1 MRGWDRHYPGAAS
14 QTHIKAVK
22 IVVNIVPIEKDE
34 YARAFEL
41 MHTNMM
47 VYHSKHDIAC
57 E

>member
-1 MRGWDRHYPGAAS
+1 MCGWDRHCAGAAS
-14 QTHIKAVK
+14 QTHTKALK

-41 MHTNMM
+41 MHTNMI
-47 VYHSKHDIAC
+47 VYHTEHNIPC